1 MARRKKVIKTKTW
14 EFKWEEYSDGSS
26 TLTRTN
32 DGFNLFELAGL
43 AEIAQQELLQQFKG
57 KLKPTRIVL
66 NYTAST

>member
-1 MARRKKVIKTKTW
+1 MAKKKKVIKIKTW

-43 AEIAQQELLQQFKG
+43 AEIAQQELIEQLKG
-57 KLKPTRIVL
+57 NLKPTRIVL
-66 NYTAST
+66 KYKVLK